1 MWKHWRNSHINRRKV
16 TKNNRYFETAR
27 SKFSLRNGR
36 FVEYVIRRVNDA
48 ASRINILCSML
59 FFSKSSYQICTTI
72 PRRVLRILQMF
83 SILAVSLL
91 QRQNIFWIE
100 VFRLY
105 PLLGISQIHTY
116 TGIDNTNTRHR
127 MWIYRLRYT
136 LRCGVLF
143 ICV

>member
-1 MWKHWRNSHINRRKV
+1 MFNV
-16 TKNNRYFETAR
+16 
-27 SKFSLRNGR
+27 
-36 FVEYVIRRVNDA
+36 V
-48 ASRINILCSML
+48 
-59 FFSKSSYQICTTI
+59 FSKSSYQICTTI

-116 TGIDNTNTRHR
+116 TGIDSTNTRHR